1 MRQMRYKGRK
11 KKSNM
16 RLKAPGTVLCLY
28 PYDIPALENV
38 IIRVPV
44 TNANLQKEKRV
55 LLDFLVIKP
64 ASFLLVRSNDL
75 YQIDVLYYN
84 NG

>member
-1 MRQMRYKGRK
+1 MGQMRYKGK
-11 KKSNM
+11 KAICGSKR
-16 RLKAPGTVLCLY
+16 RLLFSVL
-28 PYDIPALENV
+28 PALENV

-64 ASFLLVRSNDL
+64 ASSRLVRSNDL
-75 YQIDVLYYN
+75 YQIDVLYYH